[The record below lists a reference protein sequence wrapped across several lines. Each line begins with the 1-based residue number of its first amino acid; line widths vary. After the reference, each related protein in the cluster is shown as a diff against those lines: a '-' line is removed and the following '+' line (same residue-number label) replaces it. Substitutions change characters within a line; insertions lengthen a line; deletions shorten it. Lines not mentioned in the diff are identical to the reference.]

1 MLIIAC
7 KGLRS
12 YSLAPPRIGNACVGL
27 RAGESKGHTIHPLAA
42 TSEACSYATL
52 LIGSSPSA
60 KVSKCIVE
68 LAHSLELWFLRR
80 GTSRSW
86 IVKDSA

>member
-1 MLIIAC
+1 VLIITC

-12 YSLAPPRIGNACVGL
+12 YSLAPPRVSNGCVRL

-42 TSEACSYATL
+42 TIEAWNYATQL
-52 LIGSSPSA
+52 KGSSPSVQ
-60 KVSKCIVE
+60 VSKHIVE
-68 LAHSLELWFLRR
+68 IAQSLGSWVLRR
-80 GTSRSW
+80 GTSRPW